1 MICESVLNKICILLT
16 EVEQAQAANVRQ
28 AAVTAVLIDNE
39 SHAVDLVLHQTMFH
53 LQSSHMRDE
62 LHNISKI
69 ISPVFKLLLYHPE
82 KVVD

>member
-16 EVEQAQAANVRQ
+16 EIEQAQAANVRQ

-39 SHAVDLVLHQTMFH
+39 SHALDLVLHQTMFH
-53 LQSSHMRDE
+53 LQSLHMRAE

-69 ISPVFKLLLYHPE
+69 IPHVFKQLLYHHE
-82 KVVD
+82 KVAD